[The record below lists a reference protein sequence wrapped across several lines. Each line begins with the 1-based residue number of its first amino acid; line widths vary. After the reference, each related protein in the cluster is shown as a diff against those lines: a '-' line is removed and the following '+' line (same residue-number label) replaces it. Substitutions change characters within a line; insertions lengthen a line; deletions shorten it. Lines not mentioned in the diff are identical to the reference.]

1 MKEIKLSDYLEKK
14 LGTQAQIAKYLGI
27 NQSAVSLMYRK
38 ERNIILFIDDDNKVI
53 KAEERRIVPIKKGKA
68 A

>member
-1 MKEIKLSDYLEKK
+1 MKEIKLSEYLEKG
-14 LGTQAQIAKYLGI
+14 LGTQTEIAKNLGI

-38 ERNIILFIDDDNKVI
+38 ERNIILYIDENNIVLR
-53 KAEERRIVPIKKGKA
+53 AEERRTVPSKKDKA

>member
-1 MKEIKLSDYLEKK
+1 MKEIKLSEYLEEG
-14 LGTQAQIAKYLGI
+14 LGTQAEIAKKLGI

-38 ERNIILFIDDDNKVI
+38 ERNIILFIDDNNNVLY
-53 KAEERRIVPIKKGKA
+53 AEERRAVPTKKDKA

>member
-53 KAEERRIVPIKKGKA
+53 KAEERRIVPIKKWKA

>member
-1 MKEIKLSDYLEKK
+1 MREIKLSDYLEKK